1 MIICCAKIR
10 QSFLS
15 SPSLGNSMCST
26 DPKQKNS
33 HIEWAVRGRIDVVY
47 LSQGFF
53 RKKHTHTTNVQH
65 QKCRQ
70 VRTSLYWDEIELDR
84 WEFIGESRG
93 SLWNGTLEQLVLWL
107 LHRHSVGVWKYFSDC
122 SRCLMNCNQ
131 VVVLCRLMI
140 ALVK

>member
-53 RKKHTHTTNVQH
+53 
-65 QKCRQ
+65 
-70 VRTSLYWDEIELDR
+70 
-84 WEFIGESRG
+84 
-93 SLWNGTLEQLVLWL
+93 LEKSIHILQMYNI
-107 LHRHSVGVWKYFSDC
+107 RNAG
-122 SRCLMNCNQ
+122 
-131 VVVLCRLMI
+131 RLERPYTGM
-140 ALVK
+140 K